1 VGERWQQRRVVPPKP
16 AAPRPIPARAPE
28 AGLIGWREIR
38 TVLDT
43 GTQINGKLSFTAPT
57 RIEGRLR
64 GEVRAADLLE
74 VAACGVVHGS
84 IWAKSLVVAGE
95 VRNRRILV
103 ADEEHGLVLAVAMI
117 DHDGRP
123 STAPATGTSW
133 PPATN
138 MLVAL
143 FKIRAGRIQSVE
155 ALERPVPFGMT
166 TGWEP

>member
-43 GTQINGKLSFTAPT
+43 GTQVNGKLSFTAPT

-95 VRNRRILV
+95 VRGQVLGADRVEIQAGGRVFGLIETRALV
-103 ADEEHGLVLAVAMI
+103 VMDGAVFEGDLRMNLDETAVEL
-117 DHDGRP
+117 DQ
-123 STAPATGTSW
+123 PARG
-133 PPATN
+133 
-138 MLVAL
+138 
-143 FKIRAGRIQSVE
+143 
-155 ALERPVPFGMT
+155 
-166 TGWEP
+166 

>member
-1 VGERWQQRRVVPPKP
+1 
-16 AAPRPIPARAPE
+16 
-28 AGLIGWREIR
+28 LIGWREIR

-95 VRNRRILV
+95 VRGQVLGADRVEIQAGGRVFGLIETRALVVVEGAVFEGDLRMNRRRERRRARSARARLSRPH
-103 ADEEHGLVLAVAMI
+103 A
-117 DHDGRP
+117 GRARKP
-123 STAPATGTSW
+123 SYFVVRVEVSSS
-133 PPATN
+133 
-138 MLVAL
+138 
-143 FKIRAGRIQSVE
+143 IRA
-155 ALERPVPFGMT
+155 ALPESSRK
-166 TGWEP
+166 